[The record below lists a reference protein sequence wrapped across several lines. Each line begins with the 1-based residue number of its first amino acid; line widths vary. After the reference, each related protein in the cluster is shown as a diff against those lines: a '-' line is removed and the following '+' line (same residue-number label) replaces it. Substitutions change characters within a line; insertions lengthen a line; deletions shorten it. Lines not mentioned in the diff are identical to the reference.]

1 MTTFVDISIVIHP
14 VFFLLKCTGI
24 EWCLVAKVLIFN
36 VNVKILSMKK
46 ASISTSFQLLS
57 SSGRT

>member
-14 VFFLLKCTGI
+14 VFLLKCTGM
-24 EWCLVAKVLIFN
+24 EWCPVAKVLIFN
-36 VNVKILSMKK
+36 VSVKILSMKK
-46 ASISTSFQLLS
+46 ASRNTGFQLLS